1 MRVVAGIDF
10 SEPSARAADVAARIA
25 ARSGGSLLLVHAAAR
40 SAGDQESAAA
50 LERASAKLDAEAA
63 RVADFGVE
71 VDIRLSEGNPEEVVA
86 DSAKRAGADLAV
98 IGALGRRA
106 GTEWR
111 LGSTAER
118 LAQVCPSP
126 VLVVRDSRPLLS
138 WLQGERALRILLG
151 ADPSPASAAA
161 ASFIAALRRVGPCD
175 VVAARLYW
183 PPDERARLG
192 VRGPP
197 GLLEQDPE
205 LEALVARD
213 LLGKLKPLAGEGEL
227 RVRTGISLGRL
238 ADHLVSWA
246 EQEQSDLLVVGSHRR
261 GPLERLW
268 HGSVSHGVL
277 HLSPTSVLCVP
288 RELAEP
294 ADEVRDIHRVLVPV
308 DFSGASAAAVRMA
321 VAIATPGKEIVLLHV
336 AEPGPG
342 GKESAGRRAELSAQ
356 ARALLPPGA
365 ETRVRA
371 SVEIAQSSDV
381 PKAILQAAERFDAE
395 LVCMGTRG
403 LKGLA
408 RALMGSVAE
417 AVVRDSPRPVL
428 LVKPK

>member
-25 ARSGGSLLLVHAAAR
+25 ARSKGSLLLVHAAPR
-40 SAGDQESAAA
+40 SSGDQESAAA
-50 LERASAKLDAEAA
+50 LERASARLDAEAA
-63 RVADFGVE
+63 RVAALGAE
-71 VDIRLSEGNPEEVVA
+71 VDVRISEGDPDEVVA
-86 DSAKRAGADLAV
+86 DSVQRAKADLAV

-118 LAQVCPSP
+118 LARVCTSP
-126 VLVVRDSRPLLS
+126 VLVVRDSRPFLA
-138 WLQGERALRILLG
+138 WLEGGRPLRILFA

-192 VRGPP
+192 VRGPAA
-197 GLLEQDPE
+197 LLDHDPE
-205 LEALVARD
+205 LEALVTRD
-213 LLGKLKPLAGEGEL
+213 LLGQMRPLMGEGEL
-227 RVRTGISLGRL
+227 RARTGISLGRL

-246 EQEQSDLLVVGSHRR
+246 EQEQADLLVVGSHRR

-277 HLSPTSVLCVP
+277 HLSPLSVLCVP
-288 RELAEP
+288 KELAEVP
-294 ADEVRDIHRVLVPV
+294 DEVRDIRRVLVPV
-308 DFSGASAAAVRMA
+308 DFSAAAAAAVRMA

-336 AEPGPG
+336 AGPG
-342 GKESAGRRAELSAQ
+342 GKESADRGAELIAQ
-356 ARALLPPGA
+356 MRALLPAGVEA
-365 ETRVRA
+365 RVRA
-371 SVEIAQSSDV
+371 SVEIAHSAEV
-381 PKAILQAAERFDAE
+381 PKAILQAAERLDVE

-408 RALMGSVAE
+408 RALVGSVAE
-417 AVVRDSPRPVL
+417 AVLRDSPRPVL
-428 LVKPK
+428 LVKPA